1 MLVVVKLA
9 ASAPK
14 TWPYMKSYDIWEAN
28 KTVDTYNEQP
38 RLIYSSPNYVVDS
51 NFVGGQKS
59 TAERRRKS
67 KGESCLQL
75 ETSEETCEKILLK
88 TF

>member
-28 KTVDTYNEQP
+28 KTVDGYNERP
-38 RLIYSSPNYVVDS
+38 RLIYSSPNYVDS
-51 NFVGGQKS
+51 NLVGGKKS
-59 TAERRRKS
+59 TAERRRKA
-67 KGESCLQL
+67 KGESCLEL
-75 ETSEETCEKILLK
+75 EMLLR
-88 TF
+88 